1 MTTTLFDLL
10 YILDPD
16 FDDDLIDTIFLGYP
30 APIPADHDDHATD
43 CFNFWKERI

>member
-1 MTTTLFDLL
+1 MKITYFDLL
-10 YILDPD
+10 DTLDRD

-30 APIPADHDDHATD
+30 APIPADHEDHATD